1 MLYYYG
7 MLIGFDAFIKSLLSL
22 LPLMI
27 SIELSE
33 LILKTKLK
41 SPYGTRM
48 HYLNPILLFL
58 ASPIIPFF
66 IIATQEVFFLLF
78 SSSILMSFLAPFFTI
93 ELDSFLEE
101 NFPYNYIVKNERI
114 NKLFISSLLTSAII
128 IVIVTFFDFLGIKLY
143 SSVIYHYIHG
153 FSLLGI
159 TSSYLTSIRLI
170 FHGKSINYHLKMSR
184 LYFKAALESL
194 SKEERVSLEALNF
207 LDKGI
212 NHYNTLLTRFLK
224 VRIRDDVNLYASL
237 VFMNKNEKISYIEKA
252 LALLKEDIACIKD
265 FLTLISKIV
274 NKPLAQLIRK
284 TTIFEKVRGYLELI
298 PYAASLFAII
308 YYIHS
313 VAKLLWK

>member
-1 MLYYYG
+1 MNYMIHKKISAFILSFFMVFIIVSVLCYIIMG

-58 ASPIIPFF
+58 ASLIIPFF

-128 IVIVTFFDFLGIKLY
+128 IVIVTF
-143 SSVIYHYIHG
+143 
-153 FSLLGI
+153 
-159 TSSYLTSIRLI
+159 
-170 FHGKSINYHLKMSR
+170 
-184 LYFKAALESL
+184 
-194 SKEERVSLEALNF
+194 
-207 LDKGI
+207 
-212 NHYNTLLTRFLK
+212 
-224 VRIRDDVNLYASL
+224 
-237 VFMNKNEKISYIEKA
+237 
-252 LALLKEDIACIKD
+252 
-265 FLTLISKIV
+265 LIS
-274 NKPLAQLIRK
+274 
-284 TTIFEKVRGYLELI
+284 
-298 PYAASLFAII
+298 
-308 YYIHS
+308 
-313 VAKLLWK
+313 